1 MYSDP
6 IWMYA
11 SVILLILTL
20 MMYIPGIIGA
30 FFYMYYI
37 VQIEKN
43 LDRKESQIGREHY
56 GQLKDGQIE
65 EV

>member
-1 MYSDP
+1 
-6 IWMYA
+6 
-11 SVILLILTL
+11 